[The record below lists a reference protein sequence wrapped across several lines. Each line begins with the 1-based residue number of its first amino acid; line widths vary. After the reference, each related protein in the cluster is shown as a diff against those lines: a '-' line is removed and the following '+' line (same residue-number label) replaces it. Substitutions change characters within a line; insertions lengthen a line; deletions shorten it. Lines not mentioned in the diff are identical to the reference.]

1 MNHWPT
7 SNKAWNSIPTA
18 LAPGPAWRGITSK
31 CASQWDILINATPV
45 GGGSLAEQTLVPQA
59 LLKQGATVLDMIY
72 DPLETRL
79 LREAAQAGCAVIS
92 GFEMLLA
99 SAAAQFEVW
108 TGAEAPV
115 DAMRSSALL
124 LAQTRST

>member
-1 MNHWPT
+1 MQHSAT
-7 SNKAWNSIPTA
+7 DTLDSAGVTA
-18 LAPGPAWRGITSK
+18 RRNTELVKIDAI
-31 CASQWDILINATPV
+31 SQQQSDD
-45 GGGSLAEQTLVPQA
+45 SQA